1 MHKGDTVINSVM
13 LPSVLSDN
21 GVTISLET
29 NYPFENKMHYVID
42 AEKDFNLVIRIPS
55 FARNLKVNGENVDVK
70 DLEFAIKQGKTDI
83 EIEFSATPYFKERPN
98 DLYAL
103 QMGSLLFSVPIKY
116 EKQMREYT
124 KKGVE
129 RKFPYCDYQFVPQIP
144 WNYGYSNENFDVTF
158 KGISDV
164 PFSQKNPP
172 VTIKANMQQI
182 NWGLKFPY
190 RSIAR
195 KTPKSR
201 KPISN
206 VQEIELCPYG
216 CARLRMTEMPILK

>member
-1 MHKGDTVINSVM
+1 MPNP
-13 LPSVLSDN
+13 L
-21 GVTISLET
+21 
-29 NYPFENKMHYVID
+29 YYVID
-42 AEKDFNLVIRIPS
+42 AEKDFNFVIRIPS
-55 FARNLKVNGENVDVK
+55 FAKNLKVNGENANVK

-103 QMGSLLFSVPIKY
+103 QMGSLVFSVPIEY

-164 PFSQKNPP
+164 PFSQDNPP